1 MSQSEQENQCQGQAS
16 TIENPSSISTEK
28 NKRLLS
34 TKMKK
39 KKIPRNSSYH
49 VWSNKNNNYNNNN
62 NSQLFRKYPPSFRKA
77 TYRQSVLGPAPWQS
91 KTDDCH
97 THVFFTKKMIKN
109 FQIVSEV
116 LCFFYFETYRISFTF
131 NFPNI

>member
-1 MSQSEQENQCQGQAS
+1 MSQSEQENQRQGQDS

-28 NKRLLS
+28 NKWLLS

-39 KKIPRNSSYH
+39 KKIPRNSFYH
-49 VWSNKNNNYNNNN
+49 VWSNKNNNYNN

-77 TYRQSVLGPAPWQS
+77 TYHQSVLGPAPWQS

-97 THVFFTKKMIKN
+97 TYVFFTKKMIKN

-116 LCFFYFETYRISFTF
+116 LCFFILNHRISFTF